1 MDVDLWH
8 ENYSDFIDNEI
19 ATMEVEPLEIATME
33 AEPME
38 IEFWFRYMIRRQLG
52 ISN

>member
-1 MDVDLWH
+1 MDVDLWY
-8 ENYSDFIDNEI
+8 ESSANFVDNEI

-33 AEPME
+33 ADPLE
-38 IEFWFRYMIRRQLG
+38 IEYWFRYMIKRQLG